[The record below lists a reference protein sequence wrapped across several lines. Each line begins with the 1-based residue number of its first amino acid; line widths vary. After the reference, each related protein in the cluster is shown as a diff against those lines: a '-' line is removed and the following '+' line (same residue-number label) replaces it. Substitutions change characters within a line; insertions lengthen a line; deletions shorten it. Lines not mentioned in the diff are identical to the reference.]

1 VEYFEQLPNFYKFI
15 TKFIKGY
22 CIKDIIKAFKEVFP
36 NLNQNQIDAIL
47 TTEGPL
53 LILAGLMTGKTLTLI
68 NRTLYL
74 VISGKAKLIEIV
86 LTTFTEKFTFEMRDR
101 IFQVVEKIGY
111 TEKLSDLKI
120 GMFHNLCNDFVL
132 KNLSSRKWTLIKKME
147 LEMESNQRIRK
158 IPQ

>member
-1 VEYFEQLPNFYKFI
+1 
-15 TKFIKGY
+15 
-22 CIKDIIKAFKEVFP
+22 
-36 NLNQNQIDAIL
+36 
-47 TTEGPL
+47 
-53 LILAGLMTGKTLTLI
+53 MTGKTLTLI

-86 LTTFTEKFTFEMRDR
+86 LTTFTEKSTFEMRDR
-101 IFQVVEKIGY
+101 IFQVVERIGY

-120 GMFHNLCNDFVL
+120 GIFHNLCNDFIL